1 MDSLKIAE
9 LKRAHQEFFK
19 TNKNQKIKSRIN
31 YLKKLKRV
39 IDGNENLIFKALHKD
54 LKKPIFESFAS
65 EILMIQ
71 KEIDFFTKNLKALSA
86 PVKVSGSLI
95 NFPSQ
100 DYIISEPYGNI
111 LMISPW
117 NYPFQLALVP
127 L

>member
-19 TNKNQKIKSRIN
+19 INKNQKIKSRIN

-39 IDGNENLIFKALHKD
+39 IDENENLIFKALYKD

-71 KEIDFFTKNLKALSA
+71 KEIDFFTKNLKS
-86 PVKVSGSLI
+86 P
-95 NFPSQ
+95 
-100 DYIISEPYGNI
+100 I
-111 LMISPW
+111 LEIVL
-117 NYPFQLALVP
+117 FE
-127 L
+127 